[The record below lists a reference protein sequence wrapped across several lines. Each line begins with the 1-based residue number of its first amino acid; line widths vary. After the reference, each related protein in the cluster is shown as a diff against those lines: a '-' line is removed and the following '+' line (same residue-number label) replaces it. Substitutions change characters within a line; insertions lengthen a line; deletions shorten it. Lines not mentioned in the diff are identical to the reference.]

1 MAKGYAT
8 LQLPTTYSS
17 AAPNFL
23 TKMSTREHGKY
34 PNTSGERRKKWNTEK
49 LEDDTTVD
57 LYKKEIEKELKKTI
71 PSDDIDEEWKNIK
84 TSITTAAE
92 TIMSLMRSPT
102 KGASATGNSSSYPDL
117 TNISAMDMD
126 TKNMV
131 VRKRK
136 TPENDFTHEFNAFKK
151 ELLDILKESNRCQL
165 ESINTIGHSISSINE
180 QLKEIK
186 TTTEQLISENGLLK
200 SQIATLNDTVKT
212 PHQQK
217 FLANLIKELHQ
228 REKNGETNLIIK
240 YIKGTPKIIKAQ
252 PKN

>member
-1 MAKGYAT
+1 
-8 LQLPTTYSS
+8 
-17 AAPNFL
+17 
-23 TKMSTREHGKY
+23 
-34 PNTSGERRKKWNTEK
+34 
-49 LEDDTTVD
+49 
-57 LYKKEIEKELKKTI
+57 
-71 PSDDIDEEWKNIK
+71 
-84 TSITTAAE
+84 
-92 TIMSLMRSPT
+92 MSLMRSPT

-165 ESINTIGHSISSINE
+165 ESINTIGHSIASINE

-200 SQIATLNDTVKT
+200 SQIATLNDTVKVNEEKIT
-212 PHQQK
+212 
-217 FLANLIKELHQ
+217 FLQSEIKQLKSNARTSQAPELSPVLMTTCDEAITELQ
-228 REKNGETNLIIK
+228 ERAERR
-240 YIKGTPKIIKAQ
+240 TPKIIKAQ